1 MNMETKKEIFERYK
15 EEYFKAKTLKKDGRR
30 EQTRILDIVCGVIR
44 MHRKSAVRKFN
55 SIQDRDPCAL
65 EMRGCPVRYTPDV
78 TAALKDVWD
87 ASNGLCGE
95 LLHPIIGEYVG
106 IFTRDKSWKHSDE
119 ATGKLLAMSEMTVKR
134 RVAKFEKVKRKG
146 QGFSSTSPSNIK
158 TIIPISV
165 GEWKDA
171 EPGVAQEDTV
181 AHCGSTLKGD
191 FIYTLNATDVS
202 TLWNILRGQ
211 WNKGQEATRE
221 SEEYVR
227 KNLPF
232 PYLRRHTDTGKE
244 FITWEAKRWGDA
256 HSIKL
261 TRSRPYKKND
271 NPHVEERNGHIV
283 RKYVGYIRLDAREA
297 VSILNDLY
305 AVLNLYTNHFIPSR
319 KTMSTV
325 RVGAKYKRTYEKAKT
340 PYQRVMNHPKISAET
355 KEKLRLEHVKL
366 NPAALLKEIGRSRA
380 VLYDTQRKHGNQMF

>member
-146 QGFSSTSPSNIK
+146 QGFSSTSPSFSPPLNTKGKVFCIYGK
-158 TIIPISV
+158 KSKKQEETPSRRREV
-165 GEWKDA
+165 LHRKDA
-171 EPGVAQEDTV
+171 E
-181 AHCGSTLKGD
+181 
-191 FIYTLNATDVS
+191 
-202 TLWNILRGQ
+202 
-211 WNKGQEATRE
+211 TR
-221 SEEYVR
+221 
-227 KNLPF
+227 K
-232 PYLRRHTDTGKE
+232 
-244 FITWEAKRWGDA
+244 
-256 HSIKL
+256 
-261 TRSRPYKKND
+261 
-271 NPHVEERNGHIV
+271 
-283 RKYVGYIRLDAREA
+283 
-297 VSILNDLY
+297 
-305 AVLNLYTNHFIPSR
+305 
-319 KTMSTV
+319 
-325 RVGAKYKRTYEKAKT
+325 
-340 PYQRVMNHPKISAET
+340 
-355 KEKLRLEHVKL
+355 KLR
-366 NPAALLKEIGRSRA
+366 
-380 VLYDTQRKHGNQMF
+380 